1 MRNIKLK
8 RLCAAALFTAFLLGT
23 GYAEEGGRMYTL
35 AVREARSGNKE
46 TAFMYFR
53 SFLANYP
60 DSRYARDALF
70 ATGEYYF
77 LISDYADSAQSF
89 TRYLDDYPDSPCV
102 SFALAY
108 LLKIAEKRGEEAL
121 AGDLEKKIATLRQ
134 MSFLFREFKE
144 YKYRSSLYRKHKAVY
159 YIDRAE
165 FYIDGE
171 LFAKISY

>member
-1 MRNIKLK
+1 MRNIELK
-8 RLCAAALFTAFLLGT
+8 VLCAAALFAALLFGT
-23 GYAEEGGRMYTL
+23 CYAEEGGRLYSS
-35 AVREARSGNKE
+35 AIREARSGNKD

-53 SFLANYP
+53 SFLVNYP

-77 LISDYADSAQSF
+77 LISDYADSARAF

-121 AGDLEKKIATLRQ
+121 VGDLKKKIATLRQ
-134 MSFLFREFKE
+134 MSFLFRESKE
-144 YKYRSSLYRKHKAVY
+144 YKYRSALFRKHKAVY

>member
-1 MRNIKLK
+1 MRNIRLK
-8 RLCAAALFTAFLLGT
+8 VLCAAALFAALFLGT
-23 GYAEEGGRMYTL
+23 GYAEEGGRLYSSAL
-35 AVREARSGNKE
+35 REARSGNKE

-60 DSRYARDALF
+60 DSKYARDALF

-89 TRYLDDYPDSPCV
+89 TRYLDDYQDSPCV
-102 SFALAY
+102 SFALVY
-108 LLKIAEKRGEEAL
+108 LLKIAEKRGEEPL
-121 AGDLEKKIATLRQ
+121 ARDLEKKIATLKQ
-134 MSFLFREFKE
+134 MSFLFRESKE
-144 YKYRSSLYRKHKAVY
+144 YKYRSALFRKYKAVY

>member
-1 MRNIKLK
+1 MRNMKPKVLF
-8 RLCAAALFTAFLLGT
+8 AAAMLVSLFLGIC
-23 GYAEEGGRMYTL
+23 YAEEGGRLYSSAL
-35 AVREARSGNKE
+35 REARSGNKE
-46 TAFMYFR
+46 TAFMHFR

-77 LISDYADSAQSF
+77 LISDYADSVQAF

-102 SFALAY
+102 SFALVY
-108 LLKIAEKRGEEAL
+108 LLKIAEKRGEESL
-121 AGDLEKKIATLRQ
+121 ASDLKKKIATLRQ
-134 MSFLFREFKE
+134 MSFLFRESKE
-144 YKYRSSLYRKHKAVY
+144 YKYRSALFRKHKAVY